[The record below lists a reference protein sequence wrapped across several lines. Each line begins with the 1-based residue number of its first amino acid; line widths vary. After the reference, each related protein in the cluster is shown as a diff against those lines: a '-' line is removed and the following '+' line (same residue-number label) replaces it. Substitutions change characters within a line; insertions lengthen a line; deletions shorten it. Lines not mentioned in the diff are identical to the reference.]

1 MGYLIIR
8 TDDFNRSTPPDSGGL
23 PYRAGHGP
31 DLARAIAGLPPP
43 GAGESLAAVVELLG
57 ALPLEALG
65 VPLERAIREARG
77 RSALRA
83 AAEAAALRAASAASA
98 AAEVD
103 EDGDAVPEPT
113 PVGAVEPLTPDRV
126 VEEAIDR
133 QRAEG
138 FYAEVPDWL

>member
-1 MGYLIIR
+1 VGYLIIR

-23 PYRAGHGP
+23 PYHAGHGP

-57 ALPLEALG
+57 ALPLESLG
-65 VPLERAIREARG
+65 LPLERAIREARG

-83 AAEAAALRAASAASA
+83 AAEAAA
-98 AAEVD
+98 AEVD

-113 PVGAVEPLTPDRV
+113 PVVAVEPLTPDRV
-126 VEEAIDR
+126 VQEAIDR

-138 FYAEVPDWL
+138 FYAELPDWL